1 MFEEIVTAIGAG
13 ELQAYYQPQYNTK
26 KGVIGGA
33 EALVRWVKS
42 DGTIIGPDQFIPEL
56 EKQGKVS
63 IVDWFVAEET
73 CKTLKLLKEKA
84 VRISVNFGREHAKD
98 KNFISKLNKLMKKY
112 GVDKSLFGIEVTE
125 SDVATEREAVIKW
138 VNEIEAAGYMVSIDD
153 FGSGMSSMAF
163 VKDVPA
169 RILKIDR
176 AFLNDNCQTEKGR
189 MALESVFYFAH
200 RLKLVTVVECVE
212 TQEQLQFIN
221 TCDCDYIQG
230 YIFSEPV
237 SKANFLSMCID
248 EAPVEVGFV
257 NPFDNKTMF
266 GHMQILVQS
275 LYKKFPLIAFVNIS
289 KNSYEIMRN
298 DIFPDADLSSVGSY
312 DDAANLVISGCY
324 EEDIPVMNDTFS
336 RKALLESYKNGEEK
350 VVRIFFQEDKHNKD
364 NVHRLAVEGYF
375 TKNPSSD
382 DLYMV
387 TFMHS
392 VSFDMDIYVGGPRFI
407 ALTK

>member
-13 ELQAYYQPQYNTK
+13 ELQAYYQPQYNAK

-98 KNFISKLNKLMKKY
+98 KDFIHKLDMLMNKY
-112 GVDKSLFGIEVTE
+112 GIDKSLFGIEVTE
-125 SDVATEREAVIKW
+125 SDVATEREAVIAW
-138 VNEIEAAGYMVSIDD
+138 VHEIEAAGYMVSIDD

-189 MALESVFYFAH
+189 TALESVFYFAH
-200 RLKLVTVVECVE
+200 RLNLVTVVEGVE

-237 SKANFLSMCID
+237 SKANFLSMCLD
-248 EAPVEVGFV
+248 EAPIEVGYT
-257 NPFDNKTMF
+257 NPFENKTIF
-266 GHMQILVQS
+266 GHMQILVHS
-275 LYKKFPLIAFVNIS
+275 LYKKFPLIALVNVS
-289 KNSYEIMRN
+289 KNTYEIMRN
-298 DIFPDADLSSVGSY
+298 DMYLKSNLPSVGAY
-312 DDAANLVISGCY
+312 DDALNYVLGNCFD
-324 EEDIPVMNDTFS
+324 EDVPVMKEAFLRQS
-336 RKALLESYKNGEEK
+336 LLKSYEK
-350 VVRIFFQEDKHNKD
+350 GKDRIVKILFQKD
-364 NVHRLAVEGYF
+364 EKDLIHRNAIEGYF
-375 TKNPSSD
+375 MENPSSD

-387 TFMHS
+387 TYIHP
-392 VSFDMDIYVGGPRFI
+392 VDFDMEAYIGGPR
-407 ALTK
+407 